1 MSALRLLPALLLLA
15 SALANAQAL
24 DYGSF
29 EELFGEPVTTSVTG
43 SPQRASVAP
52 ATIEIITAEQIRRS
66 GAVTLPGVL
75 RQVSGI
81 DVLQWTASH
90 SDVAVRGYNKAFSS
104 RLLVLVN
111 GRQIYADH
119 YGYTPWAAL
128 PVELG
133 EIRQVEI
140 VKGPNSALF
149 GFNAVGGVINVIT
162 YSPIHDE
169 VNFVTARSGSQDH
182 REISAAATLRA
193 AERLGLRLSAGL
205 RESDDF
211 NTPLSLL
218 NTGVRGGDERK
229 SARLDL
235 HYQATDFLQLEL
247 EATSTSLL
255 QTAMSPSYSMA
266 YEDKRIQ
273 SLKGG
278 AYADTRFGLTQFQAY
293 RNWIRNEVYAG
304 AFDFETMSV
313 GLSPQPIARF
323 DNELTVASLQHIFRP
338 APTHTLRVGGE
349 YRESRLPTTPFDGAV
364 VSYDVVAAS
373 GMWEWRL
380 VDALTLTLAA
390 RRDDLQLRRRGP
402 IPAALAM
409 TNADWDV
416 DLDTLSFNAAVMWQ
430 LDERNVLRLN
440 AARGAQLPSLFNLGG
455 SLIEIALPPEL
466 PPPTTLF
473 VMGLPSVRPTT
484 VDAVELSWEHAFA
497 AAPYTM
503 HIAAFEGRS
512 RRVIADSGHAE
523 PASSIVSAPANI
535 GNSSTSGVELALNAR
550 SKSGLG
556 WSLGYLYQQI
566 DDDFGDR
573 PDWLTYANYE
583 DTAPRHLL
591 SGSVHWTRGNLE
603 ADAYLSYKSDF
614 GGLRLDESFVF
625 NPSDPTAVP
634 EVFTPLDSFVSM
646 DLHLGY
652 RFNERLRL
660 DLQAINLLDSPQTQT
675 SGPRVERRVSGSLT
689 LDF

>member
-1 MSALRLLPALLLLA
+1 MSASRSLPALLLLA
-15 SALANAQAL
+15 SGLANAQAL

-43 SPQRASVAP
+43 SPQRTSAAP

-66 GAVTLPGVL
+66 GAVSLPGIL

-149 GFNAVGGVINVIT
+149 GFNAVGGVINIVT
-162 YSPIHDE
+162 YSPLHDD
-169 VNFVTARSGSQDH
+169 VDFVTVRAGSQDH
-182 REISAAATLRA
+182 REVSAAATLRA
-193 AERLGLRLSAGL
+193 AGRLGVRLSGGL

-235 HYQATDFLQLEL
+235 HYQATDMLQLEL
-247 EATSTSLL
+247 EATSTNLL

-273 SLKGG
+273 SIKGN
-278 AYADTRFGLTQFQAY
+278 AYADTRLGLTQFQAY
-293 RNWIRNEVYAG
+293 RNWIENDVYAG
-304 AFDFETMSV
+304 TFNFETMSV
-313 GLSPQPIARF
+313 GLTQQPVARF
-323 DNELTVASLQHIFRP
+323 DNELSVVSLQHIFRP
-338 APTHTLRVGGE
+338 APAHTVRVGGE
-349 YRESRLPTTPFDGAV
+349 YRESRLPTTPFEGAV
-364 VSYDVVAAS
+364 VSYDVLAAS
-373 GMWEWRL
+373 GMWEWRMA
-380 VDALTLTLAA
+380 DALTLTLAA
-390 RRDDLQLRRRGP
+390 RRDDLQLGRRGP
-402 IPAALAM
+402 MPAALPL

-416 DLDTLSFNAAVMWQ
+416 ELGTTSLNAALMWQ
-430 LDERNVLRLN
+430 VDERNVLRLN

-455 SLIEIALPPEL
+455 SLIEIVLPPEA

-473 VMGLPSVRPTT
+473 VMGLPTVRPTT
-484 VDAVELSWEHAFA
+484 VDAVELGWEHAFS

-503 HIAAFEGRS
+503 HVAAFKGRS
-512 RRVIADSGHAE
+512 RGVIADSGDVG
-523 PASSIVSAPANI
+523 PAASIVSAPANI
-535 GNSSTSGVELALNAR
+535 GNSSTRGVEFALNGR
-550 SKSGLG
+550 RKTGLG
-556 WSLGYLYQQI
+556 WALGYLYQQI

-583 DTAPRHLL
+583 DTTPRHLL
-591 SGSVHWTRGNLE
+591 SGSVHWTRGDWE

-614 GGLRLDESFVF
+614 GGLRLDEDFVF
-625 NPSDPTAVP
+625 NPMDPTVVP
-634 EVFTPLDSFVSM
+634 EAFTPLDSVVTM

-652 RFNERLRL
+652 RFNERLRF
-660 DLQAINLLDSPQTQT
+660 DLQATNLLDSPQTQT
-675 SGPRVERRVSGSLT
+675 SGPRVERRVFGSLR